1 MNRIWRIKDSE
12 PDLSRILASSL
23 SISPITAQLLINR
36 GIKDELQAQHFLYGD
51 IDACHNA
58 HLLKDGEKSSERIK
72 KAIKS
77 KENILIYGDYDV
89 DGITSVALFTLVLNK
104 LGAHPVPYIP
114 NRLLEGYGLNESA
127 IKFAKKK
134 KIKLIVTADCGISAH
149 KEVKLANSLGMD
161 VIITDH
167 HEIKSEDLP
176 EAYSIVNPL
185 QKDCSYP
192 FKYLSGVGIVY
203 KLSKLLLENTSFS
216 AEDNLDLVA
225 LGTVSD
231 VSIQKGEN
239 RILTKLGLEKL
250 TNTTRKGIKA
260 LMKVGGIS
268 GKNVSCSHIGYIL
281 GPRINA
287 MGRIGSP
294 EVALKLLLTE
304 NEEEAIKLANIMNK
318 ENRSRQ
324 KIEKDVLKEALLKLE
339 REINFKDTRVI
350 VLASPG
356 WHPGVIGIV
365 ASRIVDKFYRP
376 AIILT
381 LKGNKGKGSGRSID
395 GFHLFNAISACSE
408 YLVNFGGHAG
418 ACGLEIKKENIE
430 KFTSKINDIAKIEI
444 SDEDLYPKINVD
456 VNIELS
462 DITENLI
469 NEIGLLMPF
478 GPGNTRPVFATE
490 NAYLRNDPKRIS
502 KNGFKMWVT
511 DEKTTCEAISFKG
524 ADIIS
529 VPQKGEKIKLAYS
542 PTINT
547 WQGVSSL
554 QLDLK
559 DFKVAI

>member
-1 MNRIWRIKDSE
+1 MNRIWRIKDPE

-72 KAIKS
+72 KAIRD

-127 IKFAKKK
+127 IKFAEKKR
-134 KIKLIVTADCGISAH
+134 IKLIVTADCGISAH

-268 GKNVSCSHIGYIL
+268 GKSISCSHIGYI
-281 GPRINA
+281 
-287 MGRIGSP
+287 
-294 EVALKLLLTE
+294 
-304 NEEEAIKLANIMNK
+304 
-318 ENRSRQ
+318 
-324 KIEKDVLKEALLKLE
+324 
-339 REINFKDTRVI
+339 
-350 VLASPG
+350 
-356 WHPGVIGIV
+356 
-365 ASRIVDKFYRP
+365 
-376 AIILT
+376 
-381 LKGNKGKGSGRSID
+381 
-395 GFHLFNAISACSE
+395 
-408 YLVNFGGHAG
+408 
-418 ACGLEIKKENIE
+418 
-430 KFTSKINDIAKIEI
+430 
-444 SDEDLYPKINVD
+444 
-456 VNIELS
+456 
-462 DITENLI
+462 
-469 NEIGLLMPF
+469 
-478 GPGNTRPVFATE
+478 
-490 NAYLRNDPKRIS
+490 
-502 KNGFKMWVT
+502 
-511 DEKTTCEAISFKG
+511 
-524 ADIIS
+524 
-529 VPQKGEKIKLAYS
+529 
-542 PTINT
+542 
-547 WQGVSSL
+547 
-554 QLDLK
+554 
-559 DFKVAI
+559 